1 MCQTFE
7 NMADHEMEDLTRKDQ
22 KHHWKHLAILIVALC
37 SRSAACSSAG
47 QGPSCGVEKSDSSES
62 IDSGFGECREFP
74 SIESIEGKE
83 SPSIIGEYKE
93 SPSISSNLS
102 LKSILRQGLSSS
114 PDTDTTKKKA
124 RVIILTIIHEL
135 THMTHVCRCPSAPP
149 PRPRWCTGGCPRE
162 GG

>member
-7 NMADHEMEDLTRKDQ
+7 NMADH
-22 KHHWKHLAILIVALC
+22 VGPC

-62 IDSGFGECREFP
+62 IDSGFGECRESP

-83 SPSIIGEYKE
+83 SPSIIGE

-102 LKSILRQGLSSS
+102 LKSILRQGLASS

-124 RVIILTIIHEL
+124 SIDIIEYEEKQRSFKSMFLALSVTF
-135 THMTHVCRCPSAPP
+135 PS
-149 PRPRWCTGGCPRE
+149 
-162 GG
+162 